1 MTAKKKA
8 TKKKTPA
15 SKELPIKAP
24 KSSVHLKLQDVEREL
39 IEARGNISHAARQ
52 LGCAR
57 YTVYAFIQRH
67 PELQQVLKD
76 QREAMIDQAENALV
90 MAIEQLQGWAVC
102 FALKCLGKERG
113 YVETQQVQQSGA
125 IEVIVRRE
133 DRRNTTS
140 EN

>member
-1 MTAKKKA
+1 
-8 TKKKTPA
+8 
-15 SKELPIKAP
+15 
-24 KSSVHLKLQDVEREL
+24 
-39 IEARGNISHAARQ
+39 
-52 LGCAR
+52 
-57 YTVYAFIQRH
+57 
-67 PELQQVLKD
+67 
-76 QREAMIDQAENALV
+76 MIDQAENALV

>member
-15 SKELPIKAP
+15 SKELPIKAR
-24 KSSVHLKLQDVEREL
+24 KSAVALKLEDVEREL
-39 IEARGNISHAARQ
+39 IDARGNISHAARQ

-57 YTVYAFIQRH
+57 YTVYTFIQRH

-76 QREAMIDQAENALV
+76 QREAMIDTAENALV
-90 MAIEQLQGWAVC
+90 MAIEQMQGWAVC

-113 YVETQQVQQSGA
+113 YVETQQVQQSGSV
-125 IEVIVRRE
+125 EVIVRRE
-133 DRRNTTS
+133 DRTGTT
-140 EN
+140 NQN

>member
-1 MTAKKKA
+1 MVTKKAAKKAKP
-8 TKKKTPA
+8 TKPKDAPA
-15 SKELPIKAP
+15 
-24 KSSVHLKLQDVEREL
+24 KSPRRLTTEEVARALVD
-39 IEARGNISHAARQ
+39 ARGNMSHAARQ

-57 YTVYAFIQRH
+57 NTVEAHIKRT

-76 QREAMIDQAENALV
+76 QREALIDDAENALA
-90 MAIEQLQGWAVC
+90 MAIDQLQGWAVC

-133 DRRNTTS
+133 DKRNTTS
-140 EN
+140 QN